1 MAQDAR
7 WVTVEPQAEA
17 IMSALF
23 NRAVLP
29 WVSALVVIGY
39 IGLLL
44 GATLYIFQSRDMAGE
59 YLRVNC

>member
-17 IMSALF
+17 MMSALF
-23 NRAVLP
+23 NRAVPP

-44 GATLYIFQSRDMAGE
+44 GATLYIFQRRDMAGE
-59 YLRVNC
+59 